1 MANKRI
7 AASLDGYRLTEKMKY
22 HKSIQNAMRPDRAHR
37 AIACSHG
44 TEHDVGASLIPIE
57 IGIAIGIAMVWDW
70 NTKNLAF
77 QGCAPFDP
85 DRDFDS
91 DSDFDP
97 DEI

>member
-1 MANKRI
+1 MTKVVC
-7 AASLDGYRLTEKMKY
+7 K
-22 HKSIQNAMRPDRAHR
+22 PR

-44 TEHDVGASLIPIE
+44 TEHDVGASFIPIE

-70 NTKNLAF
+70 NTKNSAF
-77 QGCAPFDP
+77 QGFAPFDP
-85 DRDFDS
+85 DRDFDPVSDFDPDS